1 MHYKALTPS
10 PYLAAADFGGPKV
23 PREATFTILGHDF
36 NELPSMKPGAKMTDK
51 EEKGLLRLDGP
62 GAKPWIANKTNMALI
77 AAMFGDDDDAWV
89 GHKITLHAVLDSVG
103 AKEELA
109 IRVMGSPDLDR
120 ARDVEIKFRGR
131 RAKTYRL
138 VPTGGQP
145 GKPSG
150 KTDLNAALVKL
161 GLAPTDV
168 IAWAKAVAPDSDIN
182 AEASDW
188 IRDLTDPSGA
198 ARQDYARWL
207 DARGAPASPR
217 DAFLAA
223 LPQIGLTA
231 DVVTEWLAS
240 IGLTPASADDYR
252 AVYATLKPDGT
263 RRAAVDA
270 FIAGR
275 AEGGGAK

>member
-77 AAMFGDDDDAWV
+77 AAMFGDDADAWV
-89 GHKITLHAVLDSVG
+89 GRKITLHAVMDSVG
-103 AKEELA
+103 AKEDLA
-109 IRVMGSPDLDR
+109 IRVMGSPELEKPR
-120 ARDVEIKFRGR
+120 EVEIKFRGR

-138 VPTGGQP
+138 VPTGGQA
-145 GKPSG
+145 GKPAV
-150 KTDLNAALVKL
+150 KIDLNAALVKL
-161 GLAPTDV
+161 GLVPADV
-168 IAWAKAVAPDSDIN
+168 IAWAKSVAPDSDIH
-182 AEASDW
+182 AEAADW
-188 IRDLTDPSGA
+188 IRDLTDPNGP
-198 ARQDYARWL
+198 ARQDYTRWL

-231 DVVTEWLAS
+231 EAVAEWLAS
-240 IGLTPASADDYR
+240 IGLNPITADDHR